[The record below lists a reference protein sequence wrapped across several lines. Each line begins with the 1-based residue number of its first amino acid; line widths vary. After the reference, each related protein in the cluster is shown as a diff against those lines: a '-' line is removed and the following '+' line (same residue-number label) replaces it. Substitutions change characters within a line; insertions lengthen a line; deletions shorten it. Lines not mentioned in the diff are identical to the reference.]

1 MADNK
6 NYKGSGK
13 PSENRR
19 EFIDLASDKAWFI
32 NEGGKVLN
40 KIGADPQKF
49 GFTKDEV
56 RRLSAGRSALATKLQ
71 RERPDEF
78 FIGKWY
84 PGGVGQVAAKR
95 AAQKKEFETGEQSW
109 ADINERGLLGNV
121 GTALKSAEL
130 GLRLPIIAEEYEKAG
145 LPGELA
151 LEKINWNDPYASGGA
166 RFGFGVQ
173 QSFPSSAGS
182 IFGNVG
188 GAAVGGFGANLLGMA
203 LGRSPLA
210 LGARGVMSGLG
221 AFYGGMKGA
230 EFTGQKVGEAFNP
243 YGKLSTPAK
252 LAFLENLTGPEQ
264 ELGEIASTAALFSP
278 FQRSPLSGRLTLGE
292 NVGFREGARQFIENP
307 ARLGTSPIVG
317 PAVDLG
323 SRLGQMSVTQSRI
336 DKGNQEARD
345 VFQEV
350 YGREG
355 SPEEWKRFGYKDEKG
370 RLNAAT
376 QDLILGGFTKFGT
389 KFSLG
394 LTGDGAGIEMPA
406 PTQGMGRTQ
415 AQQTVKDALS
425 FTPAVRGA
433 ETGKFVLR
441 TTRPENGTLIPIDI
455 MFDSSLKSAQVVQT
469 SANMSD
475 SFWAKLNRELQ
486 RIRPVPTTDGIQ
498 SIVGIAKFGEF
509 FVTVQKGG
517 TTELKTLTF
526 NELSPQL
533 QQQARKAQQDAS
545 VGEQLQYDVSTFNAR
560 QYSPV
565 NDSYDNF
572 SLQYPATIKID
583 GKKVY
588 VAVREAD
595 DPVDA
600 TVRLPS
606 GVDLRVPKALITM
619 PRGETTVKPTES
631 FGPRTLDRV
640 ESFTNLPSGVQVPG
654 DPVVY
659 ATLPETVAADTTNR
673 DAWKRDYFEYDADG
687 ETYQYENL
695 DELNNWNPVGTVVD
709 LGKIKRGGRT
719 ASHRGVVLGAEQVNI
734 DGNVGFAYRVQSL
747 TLPSL
752 DQFYA
757 PPALVQPVSEEAAA
771 PPTAASAPAVT
782 PAAAPPS
789 TVTPPVAPAAT
800 PPATPPADM
809 AATAPAP
816 TVEPTATAEG
826 ATAGTVGGAV
836 VEPITAEE
844 TAEMQTLLADL
855 EAKIAALESMIQT
868 GGGAAEPS
876 AMSSFGVENAAALA
890 ELRQMAAQL
899 RAQLLEP
906 TDANAF
912 RETLV
917 QAKRLAEKHRTLAL
931 TASSGASFALPPG
944 TAGSTVVA
952 PTPSAGPPATEGA
965 GTAAEPP
972 AGTAATPP
980 AEPPAASG
988 AAAPPSAPSA
998 PAPRPAPA
1006 PAAEASTGRP
1016 RPGRTTA
1023 ERPKQPEDYT
1033 FSEGK
1038 EFKEVATEEELP
1050 AEMRGAIRGEEY
1062 RYRRQT
1068 AGVGTLTAESRNKAW
1083 LPKFIENIRGVSG
1096 RFGWNI
1102 SSKGG
1107 DETTTMNVELR
1118 QILNKQDFKQALK
1131 DVYGQTDEQAEA
1143 LSSFIDRMSIGW
1155 AKEILKISGWNSQ
1168 TVYRAVRNRALD
1180 PDVTDWVQRGEEW
1193 RIQYREQAV
1202 TAADKDNLEAI
1213 KKLQTY
1219 FYAQRLGQ
1227 IAELSDE
1234 ALRILKTPG
1243 VTQGF
1248 YSDAKQV
1255 VNVAFALRGRENY
1268 NAQVHEV
1275 MHLWV
1280 RSLYAP
1286 MIHEL
1291 ASKISPKYYN
1301 ENALPKNL
1309 VGVNVEDFG
1318 IRREL
1323 EEQIVTAMTIAF
1335 SKSDDTNKVIHEY
1348 YEEGGADFDPALQRM
1363 FADIGEGMRNAAQGR
1378 SNQDPQNIL
1387 ANRGWILRFDRAG
1400 RYPEGTPLIINGR
1413 QAAVYDQDYAGSK
1426 ANVIR
1431 VKFAGEDSA
1440 VSLDISQID
1449 DDQIAVGQLEASI
1462 GRVSDDQNMSRSVQA
1477 LIARWMGHYVE
1488 HTNNLLE
1495 NIGNVDVTFEQ
1506 FDPVGRIN
1514 VNRLQLGYRWW
1525 KNEHDYKL
1533 AVPENASFS
1542 EERIARRTDISY
1554 LGWLDTK
1561 DNYYE
1566 AWRPSEQV
1574 AEMEFKY
1581 AIKVGM
1587 DFERG
1592 GTPSPAPTVMSP
1604 AAVVATPASGIPVE
1618 TAEPSATTSGLGD
1631 IDFGSLL
1638 GDFGSSG
1645 PAAMSTLIAESE
1657 GGDESVGKPEAEET
1671 EEEAEEKAKSNIGIA
1686 REVIAKELKRMA
1698 SMTPQE
1704 LKRQKRFISG
1714 KFLRLPRRT
1723 APMAYRE
1730 RLIDQIMGLPW
1741 VRNTIGLAFNRAVFF
1756 NEDAL
1761 LKGVT
1766 WPNIKL
1772 LSNFTSVYAST
1783 EEGRRELA
1791 RQGFE
1796 LGYNEIRERTLA
1808 VYKHGGIKF
1817 PKIFGYFVQSEDA
1830 SDREGAFN
1838 LALRNDLLSFLN
1850 NIQPEYVVQE
1860 VNGEQQ
1866 LVPTGNFTV
1875 ATSTLNEDK
1884 QTIFARVQMTPEEV
1898 AKIIT
1903 TEVERIVGQSAIDIV
1918 QTGEGFEITR
1928 KKRSQIFNL
1937 VVRSLTKDNI
1947 SNDSETGVIRVA
1959 AHLAYSGWARLRGQ
1973 QRWITVD
1980 DLQTTSDIFPDSMSE
1995 ADKKTVIDNLKAIEE
2010 NQVNNRAYFNDS
2022 LMQKIPSL
2030 IMHVTD
2036 LAGNEGVERRTKTPA
2051 VIWSNGKL
2059 KIADIAHSRMQNQMR
2074 NADVVFNMDRSSK
2087 AQKAASTSELFAEDQ
2102 ESIDALA
2109 ERIASDVDV
2118 AKDVAAADERLR
2130 RIDNQEL
2137 RSSLAQLGSN
2147 SFIKSVADRSKT
2159 QMLVRIQRQLI
2170 ASKNPQAR
2178 FFMQYKTIEDVRN
2191 TIDLLKAKIQEPA
2204 IKDDA
2209 DKVSMYND
2217 QLAGLNNLVA
2227 AIDKNFAN
2235 IVNDVN
2241 ELASIIESFALKFD
2255 GGAEIVARQYRG
2267 TPKQS
2272 QIIERMRFE
2281 RLMGMM
2287 LDPDIR
2293 NSNVSIWED
2302 LKSWQ
2307 SSPEDKG
2314 LLNYILN
2321 RQSSLTQQMYKKRQE
2336 LKNAL
2341 PATYAAQVDDFFGK
2355 GNSKLDSKA
2364 VAKFKTAVNKS
2375 ETAKKL
2381 VNEHNELATEF
2392 NENDV
2397 EVRALSGQTKWDHA
2411 ATDANSPFWIL
2422 ARAFGARIGSD
2433 FVEAETNDVK
2443 IPSFTNDVVAQA
2455 RFMDALSVVSEAFSN
2470 ARSFTDSIDKASV
2483 DTYRVAQVVDTL
2495 TVDQVAAFR
2504 VMQAQRLYES
2514 LELSDET
2521 IQGLLKKNETYQTA
2535 KNAVIKAVNVEETS
2549 ALRSLTRE
2557 LYSGSKQDNIL
2568 AVLLRV
2574 VGQEVNK
2581 PSVETAFGARWRN
2594 KTFAERMVDFWQ
2606 VYQQA
2611 GSPKDTTKLDAEKE
2625 SLLDKLKGVEPLEAE
2640 KRKLRDEL
2648 KTEGISDER
2657 KSEITE
2663 RIEAIN
2669 KSLQDQTSGQTLRS
2683 NIREIDRLLEFAR
2696 LSNAIQR
2703 AGTVRFTT
2711 GQILEAGLRVQE
2723 HLENLRLIPTPS
2735 EFFKVDNKQ
2744 VKIDISTSDTA
2755 NVSWQDALS
2764 AIQGR
2769 LKMQDG
2775 TVQTI
2780 EQRYPNAT
2788 RRYQDILKSIN
2799 IAIEEKRNADP
2810 NYAGEKRQVLTNE
2823 ELIEIVRLN
2832 RDMSAS
2838 GLEAAGIFAEL
2849 QSQRDESVK
2858 KPLADWLK
2866 NEVRKADALSM
2877 RELNDIFSDPKL
2889 DFTEADKLAAMSS
2902 MLRITSQ
2909 LSNQELHNFI
2919 LVNRRLPTALDVR
2932 FMVASIKD
2940 NQARDAKIK
2949 SLTEDIEKLDKL
2961 QAEVGLDSLVNRAI
2975 ATRVS
2980 YQVGKNM
2987 DVQNFVSFVLPVA
3000 PMNLK
3005 VNDAM
3010 AAQSILEQMSL
3021 FDDNLNIQDLMD
3033 SRRIEDSY
3041 ASTMGGAKPEGID
3054 TEKYRKAINATT
3066 LRDALVNLR
3075 GFGRKSP
3082 LRAKGVQLPGARKA
3096 GEKTI
3101 AKVEPDEQLKADH
3114 ERLAA
3119 RIIKNGSEGIDNVVT
3134 LLEEGGIATFS
3145 DLNPDL
3151 KQGKLTGLRSMWANT
3166 LSMETLPPAQKQ
3178 RVSVALAKFAD
3189 GLTKMVFDAR
3199 MNIIK
3204 ALETDKYSDLT
3215 FVRESPDSQVV
3226 LGKDALGRVL
3236 YKIDYRHARA
3246 YQIEYADGVP
3256 KEIPLYGTTNM
3267 VVFNAPEGVVNSR
3280 TENGKF
3286 VWNQAQ
3292 FQLYKLLTQGVPN
3305 EKTYVHQAVADAVE
3319 TSAKMRIAPDVYW
3332 FALPRVES
3340 GMISMTSSDA
3350 DPMFMSTLIEKPE
3363 HVFRSVGATDP
3374 VTRDKF
3380 VKPVIGA
3387 WLKAGEN
3394 GQPRIQ
3400 LGVDGTP
3407 VFDGYGYTVWDANGK
3422 RSAVY
3427 AKLRGIGLSHDKA
3440 LELYA
3445 LTEHP
3450 AFKNWMQGDL
3460 IEAPMMGNPGSFLNQ
3475 GRNISQSVVPIV
3487 DQGIK
3492 AQDLMYAIDRFQ
3504 DDPSDANFDNIVF
3517 AYDELKLL
3525 GGQLTD
3531 KELIQF
3537 VSKIKTSKDRD
3548 LSLTLLR
3555 SQAEQIRD
3563 SVSNQ
3568 MSDVYLKTHAAYK
3581 ESEQPIR
3588 TGKKFTTMAFD
3599 HVSRSILSYA
3609 GKGIRTFDLATGLYN
3624 NNNRSARPSWV
3635 RFKNPLV
3642 VSAENNNP
3650 SVTQIASW
3658 VERATSGKY
3667 DGIVIKDVVDSYN
3680 DPTRRTLAV
3689 VMDETNI
3696 LPVSSMTTPFENGIV
3711 ATAQDFEPMFMSTMI
3726 APVTTNVAPP
3736 IVVGQ
3741 GIPRQPTAKEMAF
3754 EGMNVL
3760 SDNLQAL
3767 SRMPLSLD
3775 LAFTNIQGGKPMLAG
3790 LLPLRVPDQPVFST
3804 KGWKFDTTDFRLSW
3818 RAFFT
3823 SLQGLLPNMQVTI
3836 AGQKIG
3842 LGKFG
3847 RRQWLRVYMNLRQDP
3862 YFQLMKELGVPLHFL
3877 NFERKLDAE
3886 RTRIYQENKGN
3897 IAWDQISINMLDY
3910 DERGNMTDIFEKNT
3924 LVGML
3929 PLQGM
3934 FERQMSLQHDLLLY
3948 YLIRNQMET
3957 NPQFRDLLKG
3967 DPSNER
3973 NRRAL
3978 MANAST
3984 RAVVGFTATALG
3996 DFQYTTSE
4004 RGDILVSRLGKW
4016 VSGAPRWY
4024 FSNVALSQ
4032 AGNWALSQA
4041 HSRSAWF
4048 RQTVGSNNRS
4058 YHLYEHENPELRA
4071 WQNRMYVGNLMFWGA
4086 VPIIVHMIGNL
4097 LLDREDIKW
4106 GGFIGRMGS
4115 FRIGDVQVAESTGT
4129 WDLWNFGTGFLR
4141 EAEGSGGAGARPKLG
4156 ETAEEAKMEPYWGA
4170 YKRLQY
4176 RWSPAITL
4184 LWNKLLQGKDVLGR
4198 AVFKQDPEFTKVVDN
4213 YYLPEFAN
4221 PMARMM
4227 GLPEIKDIPFSS
4239 RLITGQFPTAWS
4251 EAWSAYA
4258 KASEKYPSDPD
4269 MAKLIYWGQKSMSG
4283 FGYRIK
4289 YQPFV
4294 PQEQMDFFRDSMYLQ
4309 RKYDAEG
4316 PTFKDLFNMEFSKA
4330 LRIFF
4335 KG

>member
-13 PSENRR
+13 PSENRQ

-40 KIGADPQKF
+40 QIGADPKKY

-56 RRLSAGRSALATKLQ
+56 RRLSAGRNALATQLQ

-84 PGGVGQVAAKR
+84 PGGVGEVAAKR
-95 AAQKKEFETGEQSW
+95 AAQKKEFEAGQKSW
-109 ADINERGLLGNV
+109 ADVNERGLLGNI

-230 EFTGQKVGEAFNP
+230 EFTGQKVGDAFNP
-243 YGKLSTPAK
+243 YGKLSQPAK

-278 FQRSPLSGRLTLGE
+278 WQRSPLSGKLTLGE

-323 SRLGQMSVTQSRI
+323 SRLGQMSVTQNRI

-345 VFQEV
+345 VFQEI

-355 SPEEWKRFGYKDEKG
+355 SPEEWKQFGYKDEKG

-389 KFSLG
+389 KFAFGLG
-394 LTGDGAGIEMPA
+394 GDGAGIEMPA
-406 PTQGMGRTQ
+406 PTQGIGRTQ
-415 AQQTVKDALS
+415 AQQTVRDALS
-425 FTPAVRGA
+425 FTPPVRGT

-565 NDSYDNF
+565 NDSYENF

-619 PRGETTVKPTES
+619 PRGETSVKPTES

-659 ATLPETVAADTTNR
+659 ATLPQTVAADTANR

-719 ASHRGVVLGAEQVNI
+719 ASHRGVILGAEQVNI

-757 PPALVQPVSEEAAA
+757 PPALVQPVAEEAAA
-771 PPTAASAPAVT
+771 PPATPSAPVVT
-782 PAAAPPS
+782 PAAAAPSPATPP
-789 TVTPPVAPAAT
+789 VTPPATAA
-800 PPATPPADM
+800 ATPPADM
-809 AATAPAP
+809 AATTPAPA
-816 TVEPTATAEG
+816 VEPTVTPES
-826 ATAGTVGGAV
+826 ATAGTVGSTV
-836 VEPITAEE
+836 VEPVTPEE
-844 TAEMQTLLADL
+844 TAEMQALLAEL
-855 EAKIAALESMIQT
+855 EAQIAALESMVPT
-868 GGGAAEPS
+868 GGEAEPS
-876 AMSSFGVENAAALA
+876 AMSTFDLEKAAALA
-890 ELRQMAAQL
+890 KLKDMARQL
-899 RAQLLEP
+899 REQLNNP
-906 TDANAF
+906 ADANAF
-912 RETLV
+912 RETLSN
-917 QAKRLAEKHRTLAL
+917 AKLVASSTRSLAL
-931 TASSGASFALPPG
+931 TGSSSSSFALPPG
-944 TAGSTVVA
+944 TAETTVVA
-952 PTPSAGPPATEGA
+952 PTPSAGTPAVAVPSEGESASPPASS
-965 GTAAEPP
+965 
-972 AGTAATPP
+972 AATEAPV
-980 AEPPAASG
+980 
-988 AAAPPSAPSA
+988 APPSAPSAPAPSA

-1006 PAAEASTGRP
+1006 PKAEASTGRP
-1016 RPGRTTA
+1016 RPGRTAT
-1023 ERPKQPEDYT
+1023 EQPKQPEDYT

-1050 AEMRGAIRGEEY
+1050 AEMRGAVRGEEY

-1068 AGVGTLTAESRNKAW
+1068 AGVGTLTPESRNKAW

-1107 DETTTMNVELR
+1107 AETTTMNVELR

-1180 PDVTDWVQRGEEW
+1180 PDVTNWVQRGEEW

-1202 TAADKDNLEAI
+1202 TSTDKDNLEAI

-1219 FYAQRLGQ
+1219 YYAQRLGQ

-1234 ALRILKTPG
+1234 ALRILKAPG

-1309 VGVNVEDFG
+1309 DGVNVGDFG

-1335 SKSDDTNKVIHEY
+1335 SKSDDTNKVIEEY
-1348 YEEGGADFDPALQRM
+1348 YEEGGAAFDPALQRM
-1363 FADIGEGMRNAAQGR
+1363 FADIGVGMRDAAQGR
-1378 SNQDPQNIL
+1378 TNQDPQNIL

-1400 RYPEGTPLIINGR
+1400 RYPEGTPLIIKGR
-1413 QAAVYDQDYAGSK
+1413 QASVYDQDYAG
-1426 ANVIR
+1426 AAATVIR

-1514 VNRLQLGYRWW
+1514 INRLQLGYRWW
-1525 KNEHDYKL
+1525 KNEHDYKI
-1533 AVPENASFS
+1533 AVPDNSHFS

-1574 AEMEFKY
+1574 AEMEFEY

-1587 DFERG
+1587 DYERG
-1592 GTPSPAPTVMSP
+1592 GTPSPAPTIMSLS
-1604 AAVVATPASGIPVE
+1604 AVVVTPASGIPVD
-1618 TAEPSATTSGLGD
+1618 TPEPSPTAGGLGD
-1631 IDFGSLL
+1631 IDFGSML
-1638 GDFGSSG
+1638 GGFGPSD
-1645 PAAMSTLIAESE
+1645 PAAMSTLITESE
-1657 GGDESVGKPEAEET
+1657 GGDESVGKPEAEDT
-1671 EEEAEEKAKSNIGIA
+1671 EEEAETKIVSNIAIA
-1686 REVIAKELKRMA
+1686 RAILTEELKRMA
-1698 SMTPQE
+1698 SMTPEE
-1704 LKRQKRFISG
+1704 LKTKKRFELG
-1714 KFLRLPRRT
+1714 KFRQLPKRSQ
-1723 APMAYRE
+1723 PMIYRE

-1761 LKGVT
+1761 IKGVT
-1766 WPNIKL
+1766 WPNVKYVIDM
-1772 LSNFTSVYAST
+1772 SQVYAAT
-1783 EEGRRELA
+1783 LEGRLSIA
-1791 RQGFE
+1791 AQGFQ
-1796 LGYNEIRERTLA
+1796 LGYYEIRDRFIA
-1808 VYKHGGIKF
+1808 GFKHKANRL
-1817 PKIFGYFVQSEDA
+1817 PRIFGGLVEWEEA

-1850 NIQPEYVVQE
+1850 NIQPEYIVQD
-1860 VNGEQQ
+1860 VDGKQQ

-1875 ATSTLNEDK
+1875 ATSMVNEDK

-1903 TEVERIVGQSAIDIV
+1903 TEVERIVGQAALDIV
-1918 QTGEGFEITR
+1918 QTGEGFKVDP

-1937 VVRSLTKDNI
+1937 VTRSLAKDNI
-1947 SNDSETGVIRVA
+1947 SDDSETGVIRVA
-1959 AHLAYSGWARLRGQ
+1959 AHLAYSGWARLRGVL
-1973 QRWITVD
+1973 RWITVD
-1980 DLQTTSDIFPDSMSE
+1980 DLKTTSHIFPDSMSE
-1995 ADKKTVIDNLKAIEE
+1995 ADRKTVIDNLKAIEE
-2010 NQVNNRAYFNDS
+2010 SQVNNRAYFNDA

-2036 LAGNEGVERRTKTPA
+2036 LSGHEGIERRTKTPA

-2059 KIADIAHSRMQNQMR
+2059 KIADIAHSKMQNQMR
-2074 NADVVFNMDRSSK
+2074 NADDVFNMDRSSK
-2087 AQKAASTSELFAEDQ
+2087 AQKAASASELFTEGQEDLDVIT
-2102 ESIDALA
+2102 EKTVA
-2109 ERIASDVDV
+2109 DVDV
-2118 AKDVAAADERLR
+2118 AKDVADADERLR
-2130 RIDNQEL
+2130 RIENQEL

-2147 SFIKSVADRSKT
+2147 SFIRSVVDRSKT

-2178 FFMQYKTIEDVRN
+2178 FFMQYKSIEDIRN
-2191 TIDLLKAKIQEPA
+2191 TIDLLNAKIQDPA
-2204 IKDDA
+2204 VKDDA
-2209 DKVSMYND
+2209 NKVSMYKD

-2241 ELASIIESFALKFD
+2241 ELAAILESFALKFD
-2255 GGAEIVARQYRG
+2255 GGPEIVARQYRG
-2267 TPKQS
+2267 TPKQY

-2281 RLMGMM
+2281 RLMAMM

-2293 NSNVSIWED
+2293 NANVGIFEN
-2302 LKSWQ
+2302 LESWQ
-2307 SSPEDKG
+2307 TSTDDKG

-2321 RQSSLTQQMYKKRQE
+2321 RQTSLTQQMSKKRQE
-2336 LKNAL
+2336 LKNVL
-2341 PATYAAQVDDFFGK
+2341 PATYAGQVDDFFGR
-2355 GNSKLDSKA
+2355 GVSKLDSKA
-2364 VAKFKTAVNKS
+2364 VAKFKAAVNKL

-2381 VNEHNELATEF
+2381 VSEHKELAEEF
-2392 NENDV
+2392 NENDIQV
-2397 EVRALSGQTKWDHA
+2397 KALSGQTRWDHS

-2422 ARAFGARIGSD
+2422 ARAFGSRIGSD
-2433 FVEAETNDVK
+2433 FVDAETKDVE
-2443 IPSFTNDVVAQA
+2443 IPSFTNDPVAQA
-2455 RFMDALSVVSEAFSN
+2455 RFMDALSVVSEAFAN
-2470 ARSFTDSIDKASV
+2470 ARSFTDAIDKASV
-2483 DTYRVAQVVDTL
+2483 DTYRVAQVVNTL
-2495 TVDQVAAFR
+2495 TVDQVSAFR

-2514 LELSDET
+2514 LELSEEK
-2521 IQGLLKKNETYQTA
+2521 IQDLLKKQETYQKA
-2535 KNAVIKAVNVEETS
+2535 KDAVIKAINAEENS
-2549 ALRSLTRE
+2549 ALRLLTRE
-2557 LYSGSKQDNIL
+2557 LFSGSRHDKTL
-2568 AVLLRV
+2568 AFLIRI

-2581 PSVETAFGARWRN
+2581 SSVQTAFGTRWRN

-2611 GSPKDTTKLDAEKE
+2611 GVPKDTAKLNAEKE
-2625 SLLDKLKGVEPLEAE
+2625 SVLDQLKGVEPLEKE
-2640 KRKLRDEL
+2640 KRKLIDEQ
-2648 KTEGISDER
+2648 KSEGITDER

-2663 RIEAIN
+2663 RIEAID
-2669 KSLQDQTSGQTLRS
+2669 KSLQDQVSGQKLRS
-2683 NIREIDRLLEFAR
+2683 RIREIDRLLEFAK
-2696 LSNAIQR
+2696 LSNALQR
-2703 AGTVRFTT
+2703 ADSVKYYT
-2711 GQILEAGLRVQE
+2711 GQVLEAGLRVQE
-2723 HLENLRLIPTPS
+2723 HLENLRLIPAPS
-2735 EFFKVDNKQ
+2735 EFFKIDNKQ
-2744 VKIDISTSDTA
+2744 VKIDIATSDTA
-2755 NVSWQDALS
+2755 NVSWQDALA

-2780 EQRYPNAT
+2780 EQRYPNAPK
-2788 RRYQDILKSIN
+2788 RYQDILKSIN

-2849 QSQRDESVK
+2849 QSQRDEAVK

-2889 DFTEADKLAAMSS
+2889 GFTEADKLAAMSS

-2987 DVQNFVSFVLPVA
+2987 DIQNFVSFVLPVA

-3041 ASTMGGAKPEGID
+3041 ASTEGGPKPEGID
-3054 TEKYRKAINATT
+3054 TDKYRKAISAAT

-3075 GFGRKSP
+3075 GFGLKSP
-3082 LRAKGVQLPGARKA
+3082 LRAKGVQLPGAPKA
-3096 GEKTI
+3096 GEKAI
-3101 AKVEPDEQLKADH
+3101 QKVEPEEQLKADH

-3119 RIIKNGSEGIDNVVT
+3119 RIIKNGSEGINNVVT

-3226 LGKDALGRVL
+3226 LGKDVLGRVL

-3246 YQIEYADGVP
+3246 YEIQYVDGIP

-3292 FQLYKLLTQGVPN
+3292 FQLYKLLTNGVPN

-3407 VFDGYGYTVWDANGK
+3407 VFDGYGYTVWDENGK
-3422 RSAVY
+3422 RSHIY

-3440 LELYA
+3440 LEVYA

-3450 AFKNWMQGDL
+3450 AFKNWMAGDL

-3475 GRNISQSVVPIV
+3475 GRNISQAAVPIV

-3504 DDPSDANFDNIVF
+3504 ADPSDDNFDNIVF

-3525 GGQLTD
+3525 GGQLSD

-3555 SQAEQIRD
+3555 SQAEQMRD

-3689 VMDETNI
+3689 VMDETNV
-3696 LPVSSMTTPFENGIV
+3696 LPVSSMTTPFEDGIV
-3711 ATAQDFEPMFMSTMI
+3711 ATANDFEPMFMSTMI

-3741 GIPRQPTAKEMAF
+3741 AISRQPTAKEIAF
-3754 EGMNVL
+3754 ESMNVL

-3790 LLPLRVPDQPVFST
+3790 LLPLRVPDQPVLST

-3877 NFERKLDAE
+3877 NFERKLDSE

-3978 MANAST
+3978 MANASA
-3984 RAVVGFTATALG
+3984 RAAVGFTATALG

-4004 RGDILVSRLGKW
+4004 RGDIFVSRLGKW

-4032 AGNWALSQA
+4032 VGNWALSQA
-4041 HSRSAWF
+4041 HTRSAWF

-4071 WQNRMYVGNLMFWGA
+4071 WQQRMHVGNLMFWGM
-4086 VPIIVHMIGNL
+4086 VPVIVHMIGNL

-4106 GGFIGRMGS
+4106 GGFFGRMGS
-4115 FRIGDVQVAESTGT
+4115 FRIGDVQIAESTGT
-4129 WDLWNFGTGFLR
+4129 WDLWNFSTGFLK
-4141 EAEGSGGAGARPKLG
+4141 EAEGSGGAGARPRLG
-4156 ETAEEAKMEPYWGA
+4156 ETEQEAKMEPYWGA

-4198 AVFKQDPEFTKVVDN
+4198 AVFKQDPEFTKVVDD

-4227 GLPEIKDIPFSS
+4227 GLPEIKDVPFSS

-4309 RKYDAEG
+4309 RKYDAMG